1 VKLESI
7 NRDYFTIYL
16 VDKSENMMVLYDNL
30 TDRELALSLIDNAK
44 VRELILVQT
53 TSKVILTRI
62 NDGWNDGCNDGW
74 NED

>member
-1 VKLESI
+1 MKLESI